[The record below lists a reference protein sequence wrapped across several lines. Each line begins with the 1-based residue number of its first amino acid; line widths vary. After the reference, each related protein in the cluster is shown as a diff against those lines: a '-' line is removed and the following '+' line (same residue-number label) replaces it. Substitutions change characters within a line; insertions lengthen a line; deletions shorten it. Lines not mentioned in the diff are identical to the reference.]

1 MGIDGHSLFHA
12 ESVPGFGAPLSVLIC
27 ERFLRFHADTLAVPE
42 VFGEIH
48 PFLVSIRIPGSTFEK
63 CVDAGKRPV
72 QQRDQIVFEI
82 DFQLYV
88 LIVLAAAR
96 FENLPDLI
104 SRSIAFEISPTVKT
118 VICNFHSVQ
127 FVRLALP
134 DGVVAVFVD

>member
-1 MGIDGHSLFHA
+1 M
-12 ESVPGFGAPLSVLIC
+12 
-27 ERFLRFHADTLAVPE
+27 
-42 VFGEIH
+42 
-48 PFLVSIRIPGSTFEK
+48 SIRIPGGTFEK

-104 SRSIAFEISPTVKT
+104 SRSVAFEISPTVKT
-118 VICNFHSVQ
+118 VVCNFHSVQ
-127 FVRLALP
+127 FVRLTLP
-134 DGVVAVFVD
+134 NGVVAVFVD